1 LEFLFKS
8 KTPGEKARLLSA
20 FEAFARENHLPKAS
34 LRAADLAIE
43 EHLTNILSYGF
54 ADSAEH
60 IIAVNFQILGGELVI
75 EIIDDGRAFNPTTYP
90 KPNLNIPA
98 EQREIGG
105 LGIHMILQSM
115 DSVSYE
121 RSNNRN
127 LLRMRK
133 QSGS

>member
-43 EHLTNILSYGF
+43 EHLTNILSY
-54 ADSAEH
+54 
-60 IIAVNFQILGGELVI
+60 AVNFQILGGELVI